1 MSRVAAAASM
11 MVAAW
16 LGGCSIGARPE
27 PEERAKANSAGEA
40 SLAAVVAGSWRS
52 EAERAEDARRRP
64 EQTLRFLGLGP
75 GETVVEVWPGAGW
88 CTQILAPYLARTGGR
103 YYAAHP
109 SVVTTG
115 PEGKELVARFRSDVA
130 ARPDL
135 YGRVREGDFGDG
147 GGRLGLGPESADL
160 VLFPERLHYW
170 MAAGLAEAAFAEA
183 YEALRPGGRLGV
195 IQDRAP
201 SSGAQDP
208 IARDGRVQQA
218 FVVALAGEAGFV
230 LDAAPLIH
238 PRAGQAEGGYERMVL
253 RFRKPM
259 TRGAVL
265 SAQPNVAAP
274 GASL

>member
-1 MSRVAAAASM
+1 VSRVVAVATM

-16 LGGCSIGARPE
+16 LGSCSNGARPQ
-27 PEERAKANSAGEA
+27 PDERASADPRGEGT
-40 SLAAVVAGSWRS
+40 LAVVLGGSWRS
-52 EAERAEDARRRP
+52 GAERAQDAWRRP
-64 EQTLRFLGLGP
+64 EQTLKFLGLGP
-75 GETVVEVWPGAGW
+75 RETVVEVWPGAGW

-109 SVVTTG
+109 SAGTIG
-115 PEGKELVARFRSDVA
+115 PEGKQLVARFRSDVA
-130 ARPDL
+130 ARSDL

-160 VLFPERLHYW
+160 VLFSERLHYW

-201 SSGAQDP
+201 ASGAQDP

-238 PRAGQAEGGYERMVL
+238 PRFGQAEDGQERMVL
-253 RFRKPM
+253 RFRKPIA
-259 TRGAVL
+259 RGAVV
-265 SAQPNVAAP
+265 SPQPNVAAP

>member
-1 MSRVAAAASM
+1 MSYYHAKILNLPFDAALAAAREALAQQGFG
-11 MVAAW
+11 VVTELDIHQTLQAK
-16 LGGCSIGARPE
+16 LGESFRPYTILGACNPRL
-27 PEERAKANSAGEA
+27 AYEA
-40 SLAAVVAGSWRS
+40 LQLEDKVGTMLPCNVVVQQGHGQKAGS
-52 EAERAEDARRRP
+52 
-64 EQTLRFLGLGP
+64 G
-75 GETVVEVWPGAGW
+75 
-88 CTQILAPYLARTGGR
+88 
-103 YYAAHP
+103 
-109 SVVTTG
+109 
-115 PEGKELVARFRSDVA
+115 
-130 ARPDL
+130 DL